1 MSLITNVD
9 MNSIIAIVD
18 DLFFASK
25 IRGTAEQ
32 VGTRAHF
39 SRSIAD
45 AVAKA
50 REEAPALI
58 IADLN
63 AGCCNVLEL
72 ARALKSD
79 DVLSSV
85 PLLGFFSHIQTEL
98 QQAAIA
104 AGYDRVMP
112 RSAFTKNL
120 AQILSTDSNN
130 NSNV

>member
-1 MSLITNVD
+1 MQNV
-9 MNSIIAIVD
+9 IAIVD

-32 VGTRAHF
+32 VGTRVQF
-39 SRSIAD
+39 SRSIPD

-58 IADLN
+58 IADLH
-63 AGCCNVLEL
+63 ASCCDVLEL
-72 ARALKSD
+72 ARALKGD
-79 DVLSSV
+79 DALTGV

-112 RSAFTKNL
+112 RSAFTRNL
-120 AQILSTDSNN
+120 QDILEGTGQ
-130 NSNV
+130 